1 MHRTKADK
9 GVIVV
14 SEPFSVCNHAPPAKF
29 PKESIDSIRNVLKI
43 ALLHAIIYVQI

>member
-29 PKESIDSIRNVLKI
+29 PKESIDSLGNVLDNDF
-43 ALLHAIIYVQI
+43 LHGIIHVQI